1 MTRSGDHAPLG
12 PQFTNQS
19 NTIMTE
25 ITAIRNG
32 KIFYHSIEPRKMTE
46 AQVKQDLEAWKVDT
60 TNCTILIQYN

>member
-12 PQFTNQS
+12 PQSQTKT

-32 KIFYHSIEPRKMTE
+32 KIVYHSIECRKMTE
-46 AQVKQDLEAWKVDT
+46 EQVQQDLKAWHVDT